1 MLILPRKSMLTQ
13 KSLSQSGYGVVIVN
27 GPRTPN
33 DVTDY
38 LFEQTQHNPQI
49 IFQNSKKIAESDED
63 RTPQRWRI
71 YSGKMKRYLKSCK
84 SLETFTPAF

>member
-1 MLILPRKSMLTQ
+1 MEGPEIVFDVNFAK
-13 KSLSQSGYGVVIVN
+13 KIYADAEKLSQSGYGVVIVN

-49 IFQNSKKIAESDED
+49 IFQNSKENC
-63 RTPQRWRI
+63 R
-71 YSGKMKRYLKSCK
+71 KR
-84 SLETFTPAF
+84 